1 MNDEQTLAYVRASAV
16 ALALPLDEARAQRVA
31 AHLQRTAAMA
41 ALLDAFALSPHDEP
55 AALYCPAPAK
65 SATPAQPS
73 PEAWTRA

>member
-41 ALLDAFALSPHDEP
+41 TLLDAFPLEPHDEP
-55 AALYCPAPAK
+55 AALYSLPSNAP
-65 SATPAQPS
+65 ATPATPTK
-73 PEAWTRA
+73 P